1 MHRLNYLGMHR
12 LYHFKDASP
21 STATTLAKES
31 GRIFRKVAPT
41 LLMFLALV
49 ACATLPE
56 QAVMAKARQTGNSP
70 SQKDFQKAKKE
81 LSSDNYLLYRI
92 VEKIS
97 RSNGLASYSWRVRI
111 KDQYA
116 LNGFADETNLI
127 IVPKPALDQ
136 LSGDIDAVA
145 CLVSREISHHV
156 RKHQAIGPA
165 EQEAMKQK
173 FQKEA
178 QEEATNTRMGGAL
191 LGGIF
196 NGVLNGF
203 GVPSVNTNSI
213 TEGFVA
219 RIYQKKT
226 EELRR
231 KMAETSAR
239 IDKEADEDAFIYLVR
254 ADRDPKGC
262 IRYLDVI
269 SRDPKAE
276 PDPSNPQIPG
286 RLQSYREFMETETPA
301 KFKKEGKAYLARNAK
316 PLSYAIIDNGTTI
329 RIDSSRGE
337 RTASVDKF

>member
-1 MHRLNYLGMHR
+1 MYRLDHR
-12 LYHFKDASP
+12 KDASLP
-21 STATTLAKES
+21 TATTFAKA
-31 GRIFRKVAPT
+31 FRRNFSKAAPAVLT
-41 LLMFLALV
+41 FLVLV
-49 ACATLPE
+49 ASGTWPKL
-56 QAVMAKARQTGNSP
+56 AVMAAARQTSGNL
-70 SQKDFQKAKKE
+70 SQKEFAKAKKE

-97 RSNGLASYSWRVRI
+97 RSNGLANYSWRVRI
-111 KDQYA
+111 RDQYA

-127 IVPKPALDQ
+127 VVPKPAMDQ
-136 LSGDIDAVA
+136 LAGDIDAVA

-178 QEEATNTRMGGAL
+178 EEEATNTRIGGTIFGGVVNGL
-191 LGGIF
+191 LGGL
-196 NGVLNGF
+196 GVS
-203 GVPSVNTNSI
+203 PINTSSI
-213 TEGFVA
+213 TESLVA
-219 RIYQKKT
+219 SIYKKKT

-231 KMAETSAR
+231 KIAETSSR

-276 PDPSNPQIPG
+276 PDPANPQIPG
-286 RLQSYREFMETETPA
+286 RLQSYREFMESETPA
-301 KFKKEGKAYLARNAK
+301 KFKKEGKANLARNVK
-316 PLSYAIIDNGTTI
+316 PLTYAITDNGATI
-329 RIDSSRGE
+329 RINSSRGE
-337 RTASVDKF
+337 NTANVDKF